1 MPPPPGIKHRCG
13 ACGVA
18 GHKKTTCPLGA
29 PKEGRKDRSGG
40 LQGHKKQ
47 PDASGRVVKLKECP
61 RCHVEH
67 PQPEYSN
74 AGWQGLGW
82 CLGCRIRYVMFGR
95 RAT

>member
-1 MPPPPGIKHRCG
+1 MRLCKTD
-13 ACGVA
+13 A
-18 GHKKTTCPLGA
+18 GQECMCL
-29 PKEGRKDRSGG
+29 RSKDRSGG

-47 PDASGRVVKLKECP
+47 PDASDRVVKLKECP

-82 CLGCRIRYVMFGR
+82 CRGCRIRYVMFGR
-95 RAT
+95 RST